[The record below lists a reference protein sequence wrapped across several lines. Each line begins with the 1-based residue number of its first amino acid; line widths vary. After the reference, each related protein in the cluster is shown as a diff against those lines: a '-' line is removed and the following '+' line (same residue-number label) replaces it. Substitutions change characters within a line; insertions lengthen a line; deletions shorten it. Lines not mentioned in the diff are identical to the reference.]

1 MLSAKSINISF
12 SCKNQA
18 KYSSTAFLN
27 LDLKT
32 SYVIF
37 DQSKGKANFYRNNE
51 VLPWYKRHSCLIDN
65 IS

>member
-1 MLSAKSINISF
+1 MLIAKSINISF

-37 DQSKGKANFYRNNE
+37 DQSKGKANFIE
-51 VLPWYKRHSCLIDN
+51 TMSGIKGIVV
-65 IS
+65 